1 MTGMLLMAKK
11 RKAVIERPRNP
22 YHIRKRPNVIPDNR
36 QKQIRNRHLHDMWMA
51 KKLKQ
56 ELRKEED
63 ENI

>member
-1 MTGMLLMAKK
+1 MAKK
-11 RKAVIERPRNP
+11 PKAVIERPRNP
-22 YHIRKRPNVIPDNR
+22 YHIRKRSDVIPDNR

>member
-1 MTGMLLMAKK
+1 MKK

-22 YHIRKRPNVIPDNR
+22 YHIRKRSDVIPDNR

-56 ELRKEED
+56 EMKEQKDED
-63 ENI
+63 ILY

>member
-1 MTGMLLMAKK
+1 MKK

-22 YHIRKRPNVIPDNR
+22 YHIRKRSDVIPDNR

-56 ELRKEED
+56 ELQKEED
-63 ENI
+63 NEDI

>member
-1 MTGMLLMAKK
+1 MSSKK
-11 RKAVIERPRNP
+11 KPKTVIERPRNP
-22 YHIRKRPNVIPDNR
+22 YHIRKRSDVIPDNR

-63 ENI
+63 EDI

>member
-1 MTGMLLMAKK
+1 MKK

-22 YHIRKRPNVIPDNR
+22 YHIRKRPDVIPDKR

-63 ENI
+63 E

>member
-1 MTGMLLMAKK
+1 MKK

-22 YHIRKRPNVIPDNR
+22 YHIRKRPDVIPDKR

-56 ELRKEED
+56 ELKEQKD
-63 ENI
+63 DC